1 MFLVLPFVEAVSN
14 VVLMMS
20 EEIVVGR
27 KSLVV
32 DGVVVLRDV
41 LVVVVL
47 RGVLVVIV
55 LCGVLVVIVLCG
67 VLVVVLLRVVL

>member
-1 MFLVLPFVEAVSN
+1 MSN

-20 EEIVVGR
+20 EEIVFGR
-27 KSLVV
+27 KGLVV
-32 DGVVVLRDV
+32 GGVVVLRDV